1 MFAIL
6 TIMRRLFLQIITGIL
21 GIFLAIKFVPGVTST
36 GSWQTIILVGL
47 ILGLINFFI
56 KPILKLITL
65 PFRILTLGLFS
76 VLINIGVVWIVD
88 LVFAGIAINGF
99 LALFLTTIMI
109 WCTSLIVSAF
119 IKKK

>member
-1 MFAIL
+1 
-6 TIMRRLFLQIITGIL
+6 MRRLLLQIIIGGL
-21 GIFLAIKFVPGVTST
+21 GIFLAIEFVPGVTFT
-36 GSWQTIILVGL
+36 GSWQTIVLAGL

-56 KPILKLITL
+56 KPVLKLITL